1 MLVKPKRLQKS
12 PGKRIWPKSIYYALK
27 LQLFEKLFQSI
38 TLYFRTL
45 HTIFMEFPP
54 ICSIPI
60 ASKNF
65 ELQILPKPKLPSK
78 CCWAKRKSKLTQHA
92 LIIFLSLP
100 LSLLL
105 CVCVWNVYVYLCMS
119 LLLAYSLS
127 SSRSLSRP
135 FFSANVY
142 VMKSKNATCVICVVY
157 LCVGTKPK
165 SKHSWS

>member
-105 CVCVWNVYVYLCMS
+105 CVCVCEICMFIFVCLFYLLTHSPPLVLS
-119 LLLAYSLS
+119 LVLS
-127 SSRSLSRP
+127 SPQMYMWWNPRMPL
-135 FFSANVY
+135 V
-142 VMKSKNATCVICVVY
+142 
-157 LCVGTKPK
+157 
-165 SKHSWS
+165 